1 MWVWKT
7 VNLRASFSTRP
18 AVILLFSGV
27 CLAQAVTGSIAGP
40 RIESISPASAT
51 AGSRVII
58 TGNGLADDNVIYF
71 GTTTIR
77 HVRSTAIAGIACTT
91 DPNCHSGIVQ
101 TLEIVIPKRLARGTY
116 RVVVENETGKSEAYL
131 FHVTH

>member
-1 MWVWKT
+1 MWAWKT
-7 VNLRASFSTRP
+7 VNLRACIRP
-18 AVILLFSGV
+18 AVILLFSSV

-58 TGNGLADDNVIYF
+58 TGNGLTNDNAIYF

-131 FHVTH
+131 FHVTR

>member
-1 MWVWKT
+1 MWAWKT
-7 VNLRASFSTRP
+7 VNLRACIRP
-18 AVILLFSGV
+18 AIILLFSGV

-40 RIESISPASAT
+40 RIESISPASGT

-58 TGNGLADDNVIYF
+58 TGNGLTDDNAIYF

-101 TLEIVIPKRLARGTY
+101 TLEIVIPNRLARGTY

-131 FHVTH
+131 FHVTR

>member
-7 VNLRASFSTRP
+7 VNLRACIRP
-18 AVILLFSGV
+18 AVILLFSSV

-58 TGNGLADDNVIYF
+58 TGNGLTNDNAIYF

-116 RVVVENETGKSEAYL
+116 RVVVENETGKSKAHL
-131 FHVTH
+131 FHVTR